1 MAITTF
7 SDAFGT
13 NLSNSYRC
21 AHAWMFEHALGVRL
35 LNLNSRRSIRAH
47 APIFHAAVQ
56 CSILQKVAV
65 SPTFRR
71 TLLFENDGTPSL
83 HARKVRC
90 LMYIP
95 IFVGF
100 RRVAGKNI
108 PIGLVPMRNS
118 SPPRHDALMGRTNL
132 DAQFIR
138 KRQSWPIP
146 AGLRQIR
153 N

>member
-71 TLLFENDGTPSL
+71 TLLLPTNE
-83 HARKVRC
+83 
-90 LMYIP
+90 
-95 IFVGF
+95 GF
-100 RRVAGKNI
+100 SPAFDRISNGQKLVKQMPEPDVEFCSGERSNAGKHTFVAKED
-108 PIGLVPMRNS
+108 GDR
-118 SPPRHDALMGRTNL
+118 
-132 DAQFIR
+132 
-138 KRQSWPIP
+138 
-146 AGLRQIR
+146 
-153 N
+153 